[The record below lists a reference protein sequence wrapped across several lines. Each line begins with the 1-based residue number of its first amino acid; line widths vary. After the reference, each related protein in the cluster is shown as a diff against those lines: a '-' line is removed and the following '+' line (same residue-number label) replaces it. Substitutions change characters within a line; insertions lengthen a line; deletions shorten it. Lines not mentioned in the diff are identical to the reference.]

1 MKILLLHDLIPDGAS
16 EDAKDVLV
24 QAEAISKALSDLGH
38 RITTLFFTL
47 DIRDIIDAV
56 RGAAPDIVFN
66 LVESAAG
73 DGSLIFAAPALLD
86 HIKIPYTGSKTD
98 VLFLTSN
105 KLLSKKILR
114 ASGLP
119 TPDWFTMEN
128 GSEKSVQ
135 CHSPYIIKSV
145 WEHASIGLG
154 NHSVVIPRDGTH
166 INDEIRSRKK
176 AMGRDFFAEL
186 YIEGREFN
194 ISLLENDR
202 GVDCLPPAE
211 IRFIDFPKGKW
222 KILDYSS
229 KWEKGAFEYQ
239 HTVRSFDLQDK
250 DNDLVC
256 RLKEIA
262 KECWEIFHLRGYA
275 RVDFRVDQDERP
287 WILEINAN
295 PCLAPDSGFAASA
308 AQAGLHSN
316 EVVKRILDASLS

>member
-1 MKILLLHDLIPDGAS
+1 MKILLLHDLVPDDAS

-24 QAEAISKALSDLGH
+24 QAEAISRALSDLGH
-38 RITTLFFTL
+38 RITKLFFTL

-73 DGSLIFAAPALLD
+73 DGLLIFAAPALLD

-98 VLFLTSN
+98 ALFLTSN
-105 KLLSKKILR
+105 KLLSKRILR

-119 TPDWFTMEN
+119 TPDWFTPGN
-128 GSEKSVQ
+128 GSEPSVQ

-145 WEHASIGLG
+145 WEHASIGLS
-154 NHSVVIPRDGTH
+154 NHSVVIPGDTTH
-166 INDEIRSRKK
+166 LNDEIRSREK
-176 AMGRDFFAEL
+176 AMGKDCFAEL

-194 ISLLENDR
+194 LSLLENDQ
-202 GVDCLPPAE
+202 GLDCLPPAE
-211 IRFIDFPKGKW
+211 IRFIDFPEGKW

-239 HTVRSFDLQDK
+239 HTVRSFDLHDR
-250 DNDLVC
+250 DSDLVS

-262 KECWEIFHLRGYA
+262 RECWEIFHLRGYA

-287 WILEINAN
+287 WVLEINAN
-295 PCLAPDSGFAASA
+295 PCLAPDGGFAASA
-308 AQAGLHSN
+308 AQAGLHPDQ
-316 EVVKRILDASLS
+316 VVKRILDASLR